1 MFGNLL
7 RWAVLKPILK
17 PLTRIFVGLIAIPVF
32 RLVIRKGMR
41 MAKIEEELE
50 NDLEQWF
57 RAALILL
64 VATANM
70 EHLLFG
76 WVPLDLEG
84 DQSWIG
90 VFFRL
95 LLVIGVIE
103 LMPDQALFSV
113 LHSGSLSL
121 PFGRRILIDLWQERW
136 KWIRKMGC
144 MHLNRSSP
152 VFAMMSAIFG
162 GDPETPAAMIGWVCY
177 FVAIIQYL
185 IIGMITSADKAGDL
199 LSTFDR
205 AIAEQREG
213 LVEEFVDTEGE
224 DDDDMEQNKDPVP
237 EASPDAKINQTSI
250 RADVND
256 CSKPLNTAD

>member
-7 RWAVLKPILK
+7 RWAVLRPILK
-17 PLTRIFVGLIAIPVF
+17 PLTRILVGLIAIPLF

-41 MAKIEEELE
+41 MAKVEEELE
-50 NDLEQWF
+50 NDIEQWF

-84 DQSWIG
+84 SQSWIG

-113 LHSGSLSL
+113 LHSGPMNL
-121 PFGRRILIDLWQERW
+121 PIGKRLFHELWQDRV
-136 KWIRKMGC
+136 KWLKKIGC

-162 GDPETPAAMIGWVCY
+162 GDPDLPPATIGWTCY
-177 FVAIIQYL
+177 VLAITQYL
-185 IIGMITSADKAGDL
+185 IIALITSADKAGDL
-199 LSTFDR
+199 LSSFDR
-205 AIAEQREG
+205 AIAEQRED
-213 LVEEFVDTEGE
+213 LIEEFVSRE
-224 DDDDMEQNKDPVP
+224 DE
-237 EASPDAKINQTSI
+237 EASEAPAS
-250 RADVND
+250 A
-256 CSKPLNTAD
+256 P

>member
-7 RWAVLKPILK
+7 RWAVLRPILK
-17 PLTRIFVGLIAIPVF
+17 PLTRILVGLIAIPLF
-32 RLVIRKGMR
+32 RLVIRRGMR
-41 MAKIEEELE
+41 IAKVEQELE
-50 NDLEQWF
+50 HDLEQWF

-113 LHSGSLSL
+113 LHSGPLNL
-121 PFGRRILIDLWQERW
+121 PVGRRLFIELWQDRK
-136 KWIRKMGC
+136 KWAGKLGC
-144 MHLNRSSP
+144 IHLNRSSP

-162 GDPETPAAMIGWVCY
+162 GDPESAAATIGWICY
-177 FVAIIQYL
+177 ALAIVQYL
-185 IIGMITSADKAGDL
+185 IIALITSADKAGDL
-199 LSTFDR
+199 LSNFDR
-205 AIAEQREG
+205 AIADQRED
-213 LVEEFVDTEGE
+213 LVEEFVDGEGGE
-224 DDDDMEQNKDPVP
+224 ENSEETQPN
-237 EASPDAKINQTSI
+237 
-250 RADVND
+250 
-256 CSKPLNTAD
+256 

>member
-1 MFGNLL
+1 MISCAPFPRLLFFHLIAQALFVFGNLI
-7 RWAVLKPILK
+7 RWAVLRPLLK
-17 PLTRIFVGLIAIPVF
+17 PLTRILVGFIAIPIF
-32 RLVIRKGMR
+32 RLVIKRGMR
-41 MAKIEEELE
+41 MAKVEEELE

-76 WVPLDLEG
+76 WVPLDLQG

-103 LMPDQALFSV
+103 LMPDQALFGV
-113 LHSGSLSL
+113 LHSGPMNL
-121 PFGRRILIDLWQERW
+121 PVGKRMIQELWTDRV
-136 KWIRKMGC
+136 KWLKKVGC

-162 GDPETPAAMIGWVCY
+162 GDPDSAAATIGWICY
-177 FVAIIQYL
+177 FLAITQYL
-185 IIGMITSADKAGDL
+185 IIALITSADKAGDL
-199 LSTFDR
+199 LSHFDR
-205 AIAEQREG
+205 AIAEQREE
-213 LVEEFVDTEGE
+213 LVEEFVDE
-224 DDDDMEQNKDPVP
+224 DDPTQDPEP
-237 EASPDAKINQTSI
+237 SQSETQ
-250 RADVND
+250 
-256 CSKPLNTAD
+256 KPPST

>member
-7 RWAVLKPILK
+7 RWAVLRPILK
-17 PLTRIFVGLIAIPVF
+17 PLTRILVGLIAIPIF
-32 RLVIRKGMR
+32 RLVVRKGMR
-41 MAKIEEELE
+41 MAKVEQELE
-50 NDLEQWF
+50 NDIEQWF

-76 WVPLDLEG
+76 WVPLDLQG
-84 DQSWIG
+84 AQDWVG

-113 LHSGSLSL
+113 LHSGPIKL
-121 PFGRRILIDLWQERW
+121 PVGKRLFHDLWRDRVE
-136 KWIRKMGC
+136 WIKKLGC

-152 VFAMMSAIFG
+152 VFAMMCAIFG
-162 GDPETPAAMIGWVCY
+162 GDPDKPSAFIGWVCY
-177 FVAIIQYL
+177 FLAISQYL
-185 IIGMITSADKAGDL
+185 IIALITSTDKAGDL

-205 AIAEQREG
+205 AVAEQRED
-213 LVEEFVDTEGE
+213 LVEEFAE
-224 DDDDMEQNKDPVP
+224 DDDEG
-237 EASPDAKINQTSI
+237 EEDATESS
-250 RADVND
+250 R
-256 CSKPLNTAD
+256 SSR

>member
-1 MFGNLL
+1 MFGNLI
-7 RWAVLKPILK
+7 RWAILRPLLK
-17 PLTRIFVGLIAIPVF
+17 PLTRILVGLIAVPLF
-32 RLVIRKGMR
+32 RLVMKKGMR
-41 MAKIEEELE
+41 MAKVEEELE
-50 NDLEQWF
+50 KDLEQWF

-113 LHSGSLSL
+113 IHSGPINL
-121 PFGRRILIDLWQERW
+121 PVGKRLIQDLWNDRSEW
-136 KWIRKMGC
+136 CKKMWC
-144 MHLNRSSP
+144 VHLNRSSP

-162 GDPETPAAMIGWVCY
+162 GDPDSPAATIGWVC
-177 FVAIIQYL
+177 FFLAITQYL
-185 IIGMITSADKAGDL
+185 IIALITSADKAGDL

-205 AIAEQREG
+205 AIADQRED
-213 LVEEFVDTEGE
+213 LVEEFVE
-224 DDDDMEQNKDPVP
+224 DDADEEEFPVNK
-237 EASPDAKINQTSI
+237 
-250 RADVND
+250 
-256 CSKPLNTAD
+256 

>member
-1 MFGNLL
+1 VFGNLI
-7 RWAVLKPILK
+7 RWAVLRPLLK
-17 PLTRIFVGLIAIPVF
+17 PLTRILVGLIAIPLF
-32 RLVIRKGMR
+32 RLVVKKGMR
-41 MAKIEEELE
+41 IAKVEEELE

-113 LHSGSLSL
+113 LHSGPMGL
-121 PFGRRILIDLWQERW
+121 PVGKRMLQELWAGRVKYL
-136 KWIRKMGC
+136 KKVGC

-162 GDPETPAAMIGWVCY
+162 GDPDTAAATIGWVC
-177 FVAIIQYL
+177 FFLAITQYL
-185 IIGMITSADKAGDL
+185 IIALITSADKAGDL

-205 AIAEQREG
+205 AIAEQREE
-213 LVEEFVDTEGE
+213 LVEEFVEGE
-224 DDDDMEQNKDPVP
+224 DEEEETT
-237 EASPDAKINQTSI
+237 EAQESS
-250 RADVND
+250 R
-256 CSKPLNTAD
+256 

>member
-17 PLTRIFVGLIAIPVF
+17 PLTRILVGLIAIPLF
-32 RLVIRKGMR
+32 RLVIRRGMR
-41 MAKIEEELE
+41 MAKVEEELE
-50 NDLEQWF
+50 ADLEQWF

-103 LMPDQALFSV
+103 LMPDQALFAV
-113 LHSGSLSL
+113 LHSGPLHL
-121 PFGRRILIDLWQERW
+121 PMGRRILIELWQDRG
-136 KWIRKMGC
+136 KWLRKLGC
-144 MHLNRSSP
+144 VHLNRSSP

-162 GDPETPAAMIGWVCY
+162 GDPDTPAAVIGWACY
-177 FVAIIQYL
+177 FVAIVQYL
-185 IIGMITSADKAGDL
+185 VIALITSADKAGDL

-205 AIAEQREG
+205 AIAEQRED
-213 LVEEFVDTEGE
+213 LVEEFVDEEESAGKNQDEEACQAGNSLERELNKPGSTEEPGR
-224 DDDDMEQNKDPVP
+224 K
-237 EASPDAKINQTSI
+237 S
-250 RADVND
+250 
-256 CSKPLNTAD
+256 

>member
-7 RWAVLKPILK
+7 RWAILRPILK
-17 PLTRIFVGLIAIPVF
+17 PLTRILVGFIAIPLF
-32 RLVIRKGMR
+32 RLIVRKGMR
-41 MAKIEEELE
+41 MAKVEAELE
-50 NDLEQWF
+50 RDLEEWF

-103 LMPDQALFSV
+103 LMPDQALFGV
-113 LHSGSLSL
+113 LHIGQLNL
-121 PFGRRILIDLWQERW
+121 PVGKRLLHDLWNDRVD
-136 KWIRKMGC
+136 WIKKFAC

-152 VFAMMSAIFG
+152 VFAMISAIFG
-162 GDPETPAAMIGWVCY
+162 GDPDSPGAFIGWVTY
-177 FVAIIQYL
+177 FLAISQYL
-185 IIGMITSADKAGDL
+185 IIALITSTDKAGDIL
-199 LSTFDR
+199 TKYDR
-205 AIAEQREG
+205 AIAEQRED
-213 LVEEFVDTEGE
+213 LVDEFTEEDEG
-224 DDDDMEQNKDPVP
+224 DDSS
-237 EASPDAKINQTSI
+237 EAETPS
-250 RADVND
+250 R
-256 CSKPLNTAD
+256 

>member
-7 RWAVLKPILK
+7 RWAVLRPVLK
-17 PLTRIFVGLIAIPVF
+17 PLTRILVGFLAIPFF
-32 RLVIRKGMR
+32 RLVVRRGMR
-41 MAKIEEELE
+41 MAKVEEELE

-57 RAALILL
+57 RASLILL

-103 LMPDQALFSV
+103 LMPDQALFAV
-113 LHSGSLSL
+113 LHSGPLEL
-121 PFGRRILIDLWQERW
+121 PLGKRLLIDLWRDRVDW
-136 KWIRKMGC
+136 LKKFGC
-144 MHLNRSSP
+144 VHLNRSSP

-162 GDPETPAAMIGWVCY
+162 GDPDSPSALIGWVCY
-177 FVAIIQYL
+177 FVAVVQYL
-185 IIGMITSADKAGDL
+185 VIALITSADKAGDL
-199 LSTFDR
+199 LSTFDF
-205 AIAEQREG
+205 AMAEKREG
-213 LVEEFVDTEGE
+213 FVKEFVDEQTKKEGKGPE
-224 DDDDMEQNKDPVP
+224 DDEEDESQ
-237 EASPDAKINQTSI
+237 ARDAKG
-250 RADVND
+250 
-256 CSKPLNTAD
+256 

>member
-1 MFGNLL
+1 VFGNLL

-17 PLTRIFVGLIAIPVF
+17 PLTRILVGLIAIPIF
-32 RLVIRKGMR
+32 RLVIRRGMR
-41 MAKIEEELE
+41 MAKVEEELE

-113 LHSGSLSL
+113 LHSGPLNL
-121 PFGRRILIDLWQERW
+121 PVGKRLLIELWQDRG

-144 MHLNRSSP
+144 VHLNRSSP

-162 GDPETPAAMIGWVCY
+162 GDPGTPPSTTGWVCY

-185 IIGMITSADKAGDL
+185 IIALITSADKAGDL
-199 LSTFDR
+199 LSTFDQ
-205 AIAEQREG
+205 AIAEQRED
-213 LVEEFVDTEGE
+213 LVEEFVESEETENGE
-224 DDDDMEQNKDPVP
+224 EESEVVGP
-237 EASPDAKINQTSI
+237 ETSSELGPEEADSENSPSEKIE
-250 RADVND
+250 A
-256 CSKPLNTAD
+256 

>member
-7 RWAVLKPILK
+7 RWAVIRPLLK
-17 PLTRIFVGLIAIPVF
+17 PLTRILVGFIAIPLF
-32 RLVIRKGMR
+32 RLVVHKGMR
-41 MAKIEEELE
+41 MAKVEEELE

-84 DQSWIG
+84 SQSWIG

-113 LHSGSLSL
+113 LHSGPMSL
-121 PFGRRILIDLWQERW
+121 PIGKRLIQDLWRDRV
-136 KWIRKMGC
+136 KWIQKVC
-144 MHLNRSSP
+144 CTHLNRSSP
-152 VFAMMSAIFG
+152 VLAMMAAIFG
-162 GDPETPAAMIGWVCY
+162 GEPGLPAATIGWVCY
-177 FVAIIQYL
+177 FLAITQYL
-185 IIGMITSADKAGDL
+185 IIALITSADKAGDL
-199 LSTFDR
+199 LSSFDR
-205 AIAEQREG
+205 AIAEQREE
-213 LVEEFVDTEGE
+213 LVEEFEEDEEKDTTES
-224 DDDDMEQNKDPVP
+224 P
-237 EASPDAKINQTSI
+237 ASS
-250 RADVND
+250 
-256 CSKPLNTAD
+256 

>member
-7 RWAVLKPILK
+7 RWAVLRPILK
-17 PLTRIFVGLIAIPVF
+17 PLTRLAVGLIAIPIF
-32 RLVIRKGMR
+32 RLIIRKGMR
-41 MAKIEEELE
+41 MAQVEEELE
-50 NDLEQWF
+50 KDLEEWF

-84 DQSWIG
+84 DQSWVG

-113 LHSGSLSL
+113 LHSGPLNL
-121 PFGRRILIDLWQERW
+121 PVGKRLLIELWQDRG
-136 KWIRKMGC
+136 KWIKKLGC
-144 MHLNRSSP
+144 VHLNRSSP

-162 GDPETPAAMIGWVCY
+162 GDPGLPPSTIGWICY
-177 FVAIIQYL
+177 TLAISQYL
-185 IIGMITSADKAGDL
+185 IIALITSTDKAGDL
-199 LSTFDR
+199 LTSYDR
-205 AIAEQREG
+205 VIAEQREE
-213 LVEEFVDTEGE
+213 LVEEFQE
-224 DDDDMEQNKDPVP
+224 DKRSEPV
-237 EASPDAKINQTSI
+237 S
-250 RADVND
+250 
-256 CSKPLNTAD
+256 

>member
-1 MFGNLL
+1 MFGNLI
-7 RWAVLKPILK
+7 RWAILRPLLK
-17 PLTRIFVGLIAIPVF
+17 PLTRLIVGVVAIPLF
-32 RLVIRKGMR
+32 RLVMKKGIRIAAVEK
-41 MAKIEEELE
+41 ELE

-84 DQSWIG
+84 EPSWIG

-113 LHSGSLSL
+113 LHSGPMNL
-121 PFGRRILIDLWQERW
+121 PIGKRLVQDLWAERVYW
-136 KWIRKMGC
+136 VKKVAC

-162 GDPETPAAMIGWVCY
+162 GDPDTPAATIGWVC
-177 FVAIIQYL
+177 FFLAITQYL
-185 IIGMITSADKAGDL
+185 IIALITSADRTGDL

-205 AIAEQREG
+205 AVAAQRED
-213 LVEEFVDTEGE
+213 LIEEFIEETEDE
-224 DDDDMEQNKDPVP
+224 K
-237 EASPDAKINQTSI
+237 
-250 RADVND
+250 
-256 CSKPLNTAD
+256 

>member
-1 MFGNLL
+1 VFGNLI
-7 RWAVLKPILK
+7 RWAILRPLLK
-17 PLTRIFVGLIAIPVF
+17 PLTRLIVGVIAIPLF
-32 RLVIRKGMR
+32 RLVMKKGIRIAAVEK
-41 MAKIEEELE
+41 ELE

-113 LHSGSLSL
+113 LHSGPMNL
-121 PFGRRILIDLWQERW
+121 PIGKRLVQDLWTERIY
-136 KWIRKMGC
+136 WIKKVAC

-162 GDPETPAAMIGWVCY
+162 GDPDTPAATIGWVC
-177 FVAIIQYL
+177 FFLAITQYL
-185 IIGMITSADKAGDL
+185 IIALITSADRTGDL
-199 LSTFDR
+199 LNTFDR
-205 AIAEQREG
+205 AVAAQREE
-213 LVEEFVDTEGE
+213 LIEEFIEEKEGE
-224 DDDDMEQNKDPVP
+224 K
-237 EASPDAKINQTSI
+237 
-250 RADVND
+250 
-256 CSKPLNTAD
+256 

>member
-1 MFGNLL
+1 VFGNLL
-7 RWAVLKPILK
+7 RWAVLRPILK
-17 PLTRIFVGLIAIPVF
+17 PLTRILVGLIAIPLF
-32 RLVIRKGMR
+32 RLVIRRGMR
-41 MAKIEEELE
+41 IAKVEQELE
-50 NDLEQWF
+50 HDLEQWF

-113 LHSGSLSL
+113 LHSGPLNL
-121 PFGRRILIDLWQERW
+121 PVGRRLFIELWQDRK
-136 KWIRKMGC
+136 KWAGKLGC
-144 MHLNRSSP
+144 IHLNRSSP

-162 GDPETPAAMIGWVCY
+162 GDPESAAATIGWICY
-177 FVAIIQYL
+177 ALAIVQYL
-185 IIGMITSADKAGDL
+185 IIALITSADKAGDL
-199 LSTFDR
+199 LSNFDR
-205 AIAEQREG
+205 AIADQRED
-213 LVEEFVDTEGE
+213 LVEEFVDGEGGE
-224 DDDDMEQNKDPVP
+224 ENSEETQPN
-237 EASPDAKINQTSI
+237 
-250 RADVND
+250 
-256 CSKPLNTAD
+256 